1 VHIKLIGIENNQE
14 TFTMWILFGVSLIP
28 LVVYSA
34 YLIRG
39 IPESHKILAMNVEK
53 IFEGWNELLPS

>member
-1 VHIKLIGIENNQE
+1 
-14 TFTMWILFGVSLIP
+14 MWILFGVSFIP
-28 LVVYSA
+28 LVDSA

-39 IPESHKILAMNVEK
+39 LPESHNILAMNVEK